1 MFLLEEVLAYG
12 AVLVALSV
20 LTTLGVKQLLA
31 GKNKTEVRE
40 EWSDNPKPT
49 DEKVEFRTTTRGLA
63 VVTARTIGE
72 LAGKHQLS
80 RLGLQV
86 IQSGENQ
93 LKVFI
98 TGQGEHV
105 EKFIQEVKDVL

>member
-40 EWSDNPKPT
+40 EWSDNPKPM
-49 DEKVEFRTTTRGLA
+49 KRWSF
-63 VVTARTIGE
+63 ARPPGA
-72 LAGKHQLS
+72 LP
-80 RLGLQV
+80 
-86 IQSGENQ
+86 
-93 LKVFI
+93 
-98 TGQGEHV
+98 
-105 EKFIQEVKDVL
+105 